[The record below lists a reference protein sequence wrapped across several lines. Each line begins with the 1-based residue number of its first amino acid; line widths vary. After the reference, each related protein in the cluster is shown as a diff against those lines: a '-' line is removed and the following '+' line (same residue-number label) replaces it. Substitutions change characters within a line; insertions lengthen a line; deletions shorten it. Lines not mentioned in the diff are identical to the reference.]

1 MNSLIHLTINIP
13 WQRLTTAYGRGTDI
27 PRLIES
33 RQYEEL
39 ANLIEHQSTLW
50 QTTPWVLLILL
61 QELAKQKPEQVSS
74 QEMKLYLAVASAINV
89 DEMGSQNAVETMNEL
104 LDEKYLWPEDE
115 EDDEVWWEEEEPR
128 GYEQEAF
135 FSYFSFSYLLLK
147 DAIPVFTAIM
157 EGNDNLAPAIQELL
171 HMLQADGD
179 SAVVE

>member
-1 MNSLIHLTINIP
+1 MNSLTHLTNNIP

-27 PRLIES
+27 PRLIET

-39 ANLIEHQSTLW
+39 ASLIEHQSTLW

-61 QELAKQKPEQVSS
+61 KELAKQKPEQVSS
-74 QEMKLYLAVASAINV
+74 QEIQLYLAVASAINV
-89 DEMGSQNAVETMNEL
+89 DEMDSQNAIESMNEL

-115 EDDEVWWEEEEPR
+115 EDDELWWEEEEPR

-157 EGNDNLAPAIQELL
+157 EENDKLAPDIRELL
-171 HMLQADGD
+171 FMLQSEEASAD
-179 SAVVE
+179 E

>member
-1 MNSLIHLTINIP
+1 MNSLTHLTNNIP

-27 PRLIES
+27 PQLIQTG
-33 RQYEEL
+33 QYEEL

-61 QELAKQKPEQVSS
+61 QKLSKQKPEQVSL
-74 QEMKLYLAVASAINV
+74 QEIQLYLAVASAINV
-89 DEMGSQNAVETMNEL
+89 DEMDLQHAVETMNEL

-115 EDDEVWWEEEEPR
+115 EDDELWWEEEEPR

-135 FSYFSFSYLLLK
+135 FSYFSYSYLLLK

-157 EGNDNLAPAIQELL
+157 EENDKLAPAIQELL
-171 HMLQADGD
+171 LMLQSEGER
-179 SAVVE
+179 AVE

>member
-1 MNSLIHLTINIP
+1 MNSLTHLTNNIP

-27 PRLIES
+27 PQLI
-33 RQYEEL
+33 QTGHYEEL

-61 QELAKQKPEQVSS
+61 QKLSKQKPEQVSL
-74 QEMKLYLAVASAINV
+74 QEIQLYLAVASAINV
-89 DEMGSQNAVETMNEL
+89 DEMDLQNAVETMNEL

-115 EDDEVWWEEEEPR
+115 EDDELWWEEEEPR

-135 FSYFSFSYLLLK
+135 FSYYSFSYLLLK

-157 EGNDNLAPAIQELL
+157 EENDKLAPAIQELL
-171 HMLQADGD
+171 LMLQSEGER
-179 SAVVE
+179 AVE

>member
-1 MNSLIHLTINIP
+1 MNSLTHLTNNIP

-27 PRLIES
+27 PQLIQTG
-33 RQYEEL
+33 QYEEL

-61 QELAKQKPEQVSS
+61 QKLSKQKPEQVSL
-74 QEMKLYLAVASAINV
+74 QEIQLYMAVASAINV
-89 DEMGSQNAVETMNEL
+89 DEMDLQNAVETMNEL

-115 EDDEVWWEEEEPR
+115 EDDELWWEEEEPR

-135 FSYFSFSYLLLK
+135 FSYYSFSYLLLK

-157 EGNDNLAPAIQELL
+157 EENEKLAPAIQELL
-171 HMLQADGD
+171 LMLQSEGER
-179 SAVVE
+179 AVE

>member
-1 MNSLIHLTINIP
+1 MNSLTHLTNNIP

-27 PRLIES
+27 PQLIQTG
-33 RQYEEL
+33 QYEEL

-61 QELAKQKPEQVSS
+61 QKLSKQKPEQVSL
-74 QEMKLYLAVASAINV
+74 QEIQLYTAVASAINV
-89 DEMGSQNAVETMNEL
+89 DEMDSQNAVETMNEL

-115 EDDEVWWEEEEPR
+115 EDDELWWEEEEPR

-135 FSYFSFSYLLLK
+135 FSYFSYSYLLLK

-157 EGNDNLAPAIQELL
+157 EENEKLAPAIQELL
-171 HMLQADGD
+171 LMLQSEGER
-179 SAVVE
+179 AVE

>member
-1 MNSLIHLTINIP
+1 MNSLTHLTNNIP

-27 PRLIES
+27 PRLIET

-50 QTTPWVLLILL
+50 QTTPWALLILL

-74 QEMKLYLAVASAINV
+74 LEIQLYLAVASAINV
-89 DEMGSQNAVETMNEL
+89 DEMDSQNAVETMNEL

-115 EDDEVWWEEEEPR
+115 EDDELSWEEEEPQ

-135 FSYFSFSYLLLK
+135 FSYFSFSYSLLK
-147 DAIPVFTAIM
+147 DSIPVFTAIM
-157 EGNDNLAPAIQELL
+157 EGNDELAPAIQELL
-171 HMLQADGD
+171 LMLQSKGV
-179 SAVVE
+179 STIE

>member
-1 MNSLIHLTINIP
+1 MNSLTHMTNNIP

-27 PRLIES
+27 PRLIETG
-33 RQYEEL
+33 QYEKL

-74 QEMKLYLAVASAINV
+74 QEIQLYLAVASAINV
-89 DEMGSQNAVETMNEL
+89 DEMDSQNAVETMNEL

-115 EDDEVWWEEEEPR
+115 EDDELWWEEEEPR

-157 EGNDNLAPAIQELL
+157 EGNDKLSPDIGELL
-171 HMLQADGD
+171 LMLQPEED
-179 SAVVE
+179 SAVE

>member
-1 MNSLIHLTINIP
+1 MNSLTHLTNNIP

-27 PRLIES
+27 PQLIQTG
-33 RQYEEL
+33 QYEEL

-61 QELAKQKPEQVSS
+61 QKLSKQKPEQVSL
-74 QEMKLYLAVASAINV
+74 QEIQLYLAVASAINV
-89 DEMGSQNAVETMNEL
+89 DETDSQHAVETMNEL

-115 EDDEVWWEEEEPR
+115 EDDELWWEEEEPR

-135 FSYFSFSYLLLK
+135 FSYFSYSYLLLK

-157 EGNDNLAPAIQELL
+157 EENDKLAPAIQELL
-171 HMLQADGD
+171 LMLLSEGER
-179 SAVVE
+179 AVE

>member
-1 MNSLIHLTINIP
+1 MNSLTHLTNNIP

-27 PRLIES
+27 PQLIQTG
-33 RQYEEL
+33 QYEEL

-61 QELAKQKPEQVSS
+61 QELSKQKPEQVSL
-74 QEMKLYLAVASAINV
+74 QEIQLYMAVASAINV
-89 DEMGSQNAVETMNEL
+89 DEMDSQNAVETMNEL

-115 EDDEVWWEEEEPR
+115 EDDELWWEEEEPR

-135 FSYFSFSYLLLK
+135 FSYFSYSYLLLK

-157 EGNDNLAPAIQELL
+157 EENDKLAPAIQELL
-171 HMLQADGD
+171 LMLQSEGER
-179 SAVVE
+179 AVE

>member
-1 MNSLIHLTINIP
+1 MNSLTPLTNNIP

-27 PRLIES
+27 PQLIETG
-33 RQYEEL
+33 QYEEL

-61 QELAKQKPEQVSS
+61 QKLSKQKPEQVSL
-74 QEMKLYLAVASAINV
+74 QEIQLYMAVASAINV
-89 DEMGSQNAVETMNEL
+89 DEMDLQNAVETMNEL

-115 EDDEVWWEEEEPR
+115 EDDELWWEEEEPR

-135 FSYFSFSYLLLK
+135 FSYFSYSYLLLK

-157 EGNDNLAPAIQELL
+157 EENDKLAPAIQELL
-171 HMLQADGD
+171 LMLQSEGER
-179 SAVVE
+179 AVE

>member
-1 MNSLIHLTINIP
+1 MNSLTHLTNDIP

-27 PRLIES
+27 PRLIETG
-33 RQYEEL
+33 QYAEL

-74 QEMKLYLAVASAINV
+74 QEIQLYLAVASAINV
-89 DEMGSQNAVETMNEL
+89 DEMDSQNAVETMNEL

-115 EDDEVWWEEEEPR
+115 EDDELWWEEEEPR

-135 FSYFSFSYLLLK
+135 FSYFSFSYSLLK
-147 DAIPVFTAIM
+147 DAIPVFTEIM
-157 EGNDNLAPAIQELL
+157 EGNDKLAPDIRELL
-171 HMLQADGD
+171 LMLQSEGA
-179 SAVVE
+179 SAVE

>member
-1 MNSLIHLTINIP
+1 MNSLTHLTNNIP

-27 PRLIES
+27 PQLIETGK
-33 RQYEEL
+33 YEEL

-61 QELAKQKPEQVSS
+61 QKLSKQKPEQVSL
-74 QEMKLYLAVASAINV
+74 QEIQLYMAVASAINV
-89 DEMGSQNAVETMNEL
+89 DEMDLQNAVETMNEL

-115 EDDEVWWEEEEPR
+115 EDDELCWEEEEPR

-135 FSYFSFSYLLLK
+135 FSYFSYSYLLLK

-157 EGNDNLAPAIQELL
+157 EENDKLAPAIQELL
-171 HMLQADGD
+171 LMLQSEGER
-179 SAVVE
+179 AVE